1 MSDDD
6 MPDDLVFAP
15 APFDDARASAYL
27 DDELDATERR
37 EVAALIDADRE
48 WARGLDEL
56 ARTRTLVR
64 GLAVV
69 EPPAGFLESLVT
81 KDAAPTA
88 ATVTDLDTVRHRRRR
103 RATGAFAGIAA
114 AAALLVAVVVPGV
127 AQTRP
132 ALATDVRVHQA
143 GVAASSDPVSGLAP
157 LGTSMRFGR

>member
-1 MSDDD
+1 MSDDS
-6 MPDDLVFAP
+6 VFDV

-27 DDELDATERR
+27 DDQLDATERR
-37 EVAALIDADRE
+37 EVAALLDADPE

-56 ARTRTLVR
+56 AQTRTLVR

-81 KDAAPTA
+81 NDATPTG
-88 ATVTDLDTVRHRRRR
+88 ATVTDLDAVRHRRTRR
-103 RATGAFAGIAA
+103 LTGAFAAIAA
-114 AAALLVAVVVPGV
+114 AAALLVAVVVPSV
-127 AQTRP
+127 ARTHP

-157 LGTSMRFGR
+157 LGTSMGFGR

>member
-1 MSDDD
+1 MSDD
-6 MPDDLVFAP
+6 PL
-15 APFDDARASAYL
+15 FDDGRASAYL
-27 DDELDATERR
+27 DAELDATERR
-37 EVAALIDADRE
+37 EIAARIEADPA

-56 ARTRTLVR
+56 AQTRTLVR
-64 GLAVV
+64 GLAMV
-69 EPPAGFLESLVT
+69 EPPAGFLESLVIN
-81 KDAAPTA
+81 DVAPTG
-88 ATVTDLDTVRHRRRR
+88 ATVTDLDAARHRRRH

-127 AQTRP
+127 ARTHP

>member
-1 MSDDD
+1 MSDD
-6 MPDDLVFAP
+6 PVFDV
-15 APFDDARASAYL
+15 APFDDPRGSAYL

-37 EVAALIDADRE
+37 EVAALIDADPE

-56 ARTRTLVR
+56 AQTRTLVR
-64 GLAVV
+64 QLAMA
-69 EPPAGFLESLVT
+69 EPPPGFLESLVAP
-81 KDAAPTA
+81 AAVSTG
-88 ATVTDLDTVRHRRRR
+88 ATVTDLDAVRHRRRR
-103 RATGAFAGIAA
+103 RATGALAGVAA

-127 AQTRP
+127 ARTRP